1 MGQPDTASYTLDSGK
16 EVRLHHLTM
25 ADREECEDAII
36 HRYDEAG
43 NLALEG
49 LAKAR
54 NLWCCKG
61 LDTQLEDL
69 REYTSAE
76 LNELAL
82 EVRRRA
88 GQFQDPTGQGG

>member
-1 MGQPDTASYTLDSGK
+1 MGQPKPASFSLYTGK
-16 EVRLHHLTM
+16 EVQLHHLTM
-25 ADREECEDAII
+25 ADREQCEDAIS

-43 NLALEG
+43 NLILEG
-49 LAKAR
+49 LSRAR

-61 LDTQLEDL
+61 LSTDLEAL

-88 GQFQDPTGQGG
+88 GQFQDPTGQEG